1 MGEKLCGLGG
11 KYGRRDMMGE
21 SWEEDDKAAKMGGKT
36 IYSGDGC
43 WAVVTIVE

>member
-1 MGEKLCGLGG
+1 
-11 KYGRRDMMGE
+11 MMGE

-43 WAVVTIVE
+43 WAVVTIVEQNGGKKYTMEW